1 MAFLLDTNVWI
12 DLERGDEPNVIERA
26 QQCQSSDL
34 HLSTIVLG
42 EIEAGIRRSSRAHYA
57 REVYNILLQSRPVIG
72 VDRACAAVFGRL
84 RAHLL
89 DRGQVIGANDLWIA
103 AQAICHDLTL
113 VTANVKEFSRVPD
126 LTIEDWR

>member
-26 QQCQSSDL
+26 HQCQSSNL
-34 HLSTIVLG
+34 YLSTIVLG
-42 EIEAGIRRSSRAHYA
+42 EIEAGIQRSSRAHYA
-57 REVYNILLQSRPVIG
+57 REAYDILLRSRPLVG
-72 VDRACAAVFGRL
+72 VDSACATVYGRL

-89 DRGQVIGANDLWIA
+89 DRGQTIGANDLWIA
-103 AQAICHDLTL
+103 AQSICHDLTL

-126 LTIEDWR
+126 LEIENWR